1 MMRMAKVRKAGMPMR
16 EETAFGHA
24 GSRRS
29 SSRWLLAACML
40 VVLTHL
46 RPSAGARRRPS
57 ILATTRRRDLDMAS
71 QAAGPPQRLLTP
83 SHFLN
88 LSRTE
93 SRHGIPTCTPAH
105 NAATPNAVL
114 VMKSDD
120 ESHSCDGVKRR
131 RQPSQ
136 DDKPCLCVLKNSR
149 IRLSGVL

>member
-1 MMRMAKVRKAGMPMR
+1 M
-16 EETAFGHA
+16 TARVDHLRDGYW
-24 GSRRS
+24 
-29 SSRWLLAACML
+29 WLACL
-40 VVLTHL
+40 VVLTHW

-93 SRHGIPTCTPAH
+93 SHHGIPTCTPAH

-131 RQPSQ
+131 RRQPSIRQ
-136 DDKPCLCVLKNSR
+136 ALLVCL
-149 IRLSGVL
+149 